1 MCIRDS
7 YYVASYVLTAS
18 GYRNHLL
25 SYLPLLESYIY
36 KSSSPAFFH
45 SFHSF
50 RSSLS
55 LSVAIASNFTHDGFR
70 SSRKVAAA
78 YQIIFG
84 GRQGALDFIHPEWPR
99 LLVVS
104 KGARELFRGRQPSFP
119 FMTRRWPSGC
129 IARRLWNG
137 PWLSR
142 AHSEIMG
149 GGRATP

>member
-1 MCIRDS
+1 MVLSFFVLEKLKFFCGKTAFS
-7 YYVASYVLTAS
+7 LSFPLYYIASYVLTAS
-18 GYRNHLL
+18 AYENHLL
-25 SYLPLLESYIY
+25 SYLPLLKSYIY

-45 SFHSF
+45 SFQSF

-99 LLVVS
+99 LPVVS
-104 KGARELFRGRQPSFP
+104 KGD
-119 FMTRRWPSGC
+119 
-129 IARRLWNG
+129 
-137 PWLSR
+137 
-142 AHSEIMG
+142 
-149 GGRATP
+149 